1 MQKKIKKSFESFL
14 ISNKVT
20 SYSKLWIIN
29 TICIN
34 KGTLELVKKINKRS
48 DVVEIVFDE
57 KI

>member
-34 KGTLELVKKINKRS
+34 KGTLELVKKN
-48 DVVEIVFDE
+48 
-57 KI
+57 